1 VSEFARE
8 ELRRYAPGRPT
19 ALTIGVFDGVHRGHR
34 YLIDSLITRARALDL
49 AAGAVTLYPNP
60 EQVLRPQARVPYL
73 TSLEERLDLLRA
85 SGLDFVVLLTF
96 TSDLA
101 ELSADAFVSM
111 LHEELSMRLLFMG
124 PDHAFGRD
132 REGTPDRM
140 TELGRRLG
148 FAVELLRTPLN
159 ADDHTVSATAIR
171 TALTAGDLD
180 TVASLL
186 GRPYSIRGPVVRGQE
201 LGRQI
206 GFPTANVGITAD
218 RALPAF
224 GVYAAWAYL
233 GESRYMAA
241 ANVGVRPTVAGTVP
255 TVEAHILDFEGDIY
269 GKSLKLELV
278 KRLRPER
285 RFPGLDALKAQIAA
299 DVAAV
304 REVLS

>member
-34 YLIDSLITRARALDL
+34 YLIDSLIARARALDL

-111 LHEELSMRLLFMG
+111 LHQELSMRLLFMG

-171 TALTAGDLD
+171 TALAAGDLD

-299 DVAAV
+299 DVASV
-304 REVLS
+304 REALS